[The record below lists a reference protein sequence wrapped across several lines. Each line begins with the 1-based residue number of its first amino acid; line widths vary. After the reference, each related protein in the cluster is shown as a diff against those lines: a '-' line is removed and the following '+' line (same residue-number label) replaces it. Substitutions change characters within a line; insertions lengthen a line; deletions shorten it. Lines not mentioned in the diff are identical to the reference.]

1 MERKASLNML
11 VFVHWYLKIYLN
23 VIQFEEI
30 GQFSPIYQVISSINN
45 IEVKLSITALF
56 KLKSYKNEI
65 DQH

>member
-11 VFVHWYLKIYLN
+11 VFVHLYLKIYLN